1 MSDIPDPRP
10 KLAYSIPEAMEA
22 TGIGRS
28 SLYEDISAGRLM
40 ARKRGSRTVILARD
54 LAAYLEALPVA
65 EMAS

>member
-1 MSDIPDPRP
+1 MSDLPPP
-10 KLAYSIPEAMEA
+10 AKMAYSIPEAMEA